1 MDNRPTEAASEPG
14 LHEYVDAEFTIEGL
28 DSARAETAL
37 RDALEK
43 IPGLESLSILH
54 GKVIAHYEPVFLS
67 GKLLEEAMQRAG
79 FRITEAK
86 TTPSSPLTDAF
97 EQSLL
102 ESERASE
109 SHSKR

>member
-1 MDNRPTEAASEPG
+1 MDNRPTDAASEPG

-28 DSARAETAL
+28 DSTRETAL
-37 RDALEK
+37 RDALQK
-43 IPGLESLSILH
+43 LPGLESLSILH

-67 GKLLEEAMQRAG
+67 RKHLEEAMQRAG

-102 ESERASE
+102 ESENFSQSDSSR
-109 SHSKR
+109 